1 MRSLVDRSLGLDS
14 EWAMRWAR
22 FYPVMGNA
30 FAFRFE
36 NESYPDNFVELI
48 AEYLLADVI
57 GRQQA
62 VLCN

>member
-1 MRSLVDRSLGLDS
+1 
-14 EWAMRWAR
+14 MRWAR

-36 NESYPDNFVELI
+36 DESYPDNFVELI

-57 GRQQA
+57 GRQRV